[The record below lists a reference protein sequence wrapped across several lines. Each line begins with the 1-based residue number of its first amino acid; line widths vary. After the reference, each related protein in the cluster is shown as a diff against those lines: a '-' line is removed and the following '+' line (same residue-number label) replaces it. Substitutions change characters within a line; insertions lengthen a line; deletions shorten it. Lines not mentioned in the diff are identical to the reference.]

1 MDFKQIEPKNPGV
14 LIEQGPDEWQILQR
28 QADGTAIARM
38 SGTWNPEGPT
48 EGVFVQGRAV
58 LEETGE
64 SIVGWTDAQIG
75 CDSTWTLDLTL
86 PEGGLYRIETCLSSI
101 DPNLAIGSRR
111 GDMIHHIGVGDVFVI
126 AGQSNAAG
134 YGKDPIADP
143 PEIGI
148 HFLGNDL
155 RWHLA
160 THPLNESTGTR
171 HPANREGGNPGHSPW
186 LSFARRLRHGIGVP
200 VGLVQY
206 ALGGSPLSDWN
217 PEEEGT
223 LYRNLLE
230 ILGMLPQNG
239 ACGSGKRIRGM
250 LWYQGCSDAFI
261 GTSDSYLDRFGRFV
275 SHLRQDLRDPTL
287 PFLTVQIGRYVGP
300 TEGEYGDGWG
310 KVREAQ
316 RRAVHTIPGVAVVP
330 SLDLPLSDAIHLSS
344 AGNLVLG
351 ERAAK
356 AVLGAFYLKGNK
368 YRAPEPVSAIRDG
381 EGRIRVTFDP
391 VTECMNG
398 FALLPELAP
407 FVAER
412 SDGLRLVPVAV
423 DYSGKNEVLLAFES
437 DPGSGCHLHGAF
449 RVNPYPV
456 LPIDEG
462 TRLPMLS
469 FFGFRVDD

>member
-1 MDFKQIEPKNPGV
+1 
-14 LIEQGPDEWQILQR
+14 
-28 QADGTAIARM
+28 
-38 SGTWNPEGPT
+38 
-48 EGVFVQGRAV
+48 
-58 LEETGE
+58 
-64 SIVGWTDAQIG
+64 
-75 CDSTWTLDLTL
+75 
-86 PEGGLYRIETCLSSI
+86 
-101 DPNLAIGSRR
+101 
-111 GDMIHHIGVGDVFVI
+111 
-126 AGQSNAAG
+126 
-134 YGKDPIADP
+134 
-143 PEIGI
+143 
-148 HFLGNDL
+148 
-155 RWHLA
+155 
-160 THPLNESTGTR
+160 
-171 HPANREGGNPGHSPW
+171 
-186 LSFARRLRHGIGVP
+186 
-200 VGLVQY
+200 
-206 ALGGSPLSDWN
+206 
-217 PEEEGT
+217 
-223 LYRNLLE
+223 
-230 ILGMLPQNG
+230 
-239 ACGSGKRIRGM
+239 
-250 LWYQGCSDAFI
+250 
-261 GTSDSYLDRFGRFV
+261 
-275 SHLRQDLRDPTL
+275 
-287 PFLTVQIGRYVGP
+287 
-300 TEGEYGDGWG
+300 
-310 KVREAQ
+310 
-316 RRAVHTIPGVAVVP
+316 VHTIPGVAVVP